1 VIGVLQLREG
11 GDEQR
16 VLLALD
22 QDSSL
27 QPKAVRVMIGVSS
40 RSIGPIARPSTPDP
54 ADFDDEGVLT
64 VDAGEPAERSRG
76 RRHRD
81 LARPTRR
88 QRSAPK

>member
-1 VIGVLQLREG
+1 MSERDSDPHCAYDRGSPAARS

-22 QDSSL
+22 QDVSL

-54 ADFDDEGVLT
+54 
-64 VDAGEPAERSRG
+64 G
-76 RRHRD
+76 R
-81 LARPTRR
+81 LRR
-88 QRSAPK
+88 